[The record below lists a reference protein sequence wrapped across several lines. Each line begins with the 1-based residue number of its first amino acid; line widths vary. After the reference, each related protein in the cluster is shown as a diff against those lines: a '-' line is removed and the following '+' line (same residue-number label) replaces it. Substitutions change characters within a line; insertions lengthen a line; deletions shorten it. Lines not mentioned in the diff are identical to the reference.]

1 MSPKIINCDFSTIFA
16 IHSPYDSLGEEKSY
30 YLGIPAVHSYLILS
44 FPVIAQ
50 VSVETTVTGFIY
62 LNWYSTQMA
71 FEMSFQ
77 YSKRDEKLRLE
88 VGPPFDYR

>member
-1 MSPKIINCDFSTIFA
+1 MQYIVR
-16 IHSPYDSLGEEKSY
+16 GEEKSY

-44 FPVIAQ
+44 FPVIAL

-62 LNWYSTQMA
+62 LNRYLTQMA

-77 YSKRDEKLRLE
+77 YSKRDEKVRYM
-88 VGPPFDYR
+88 VGFELIN